1 MGMPYARMD
10 EAEWRAFLQSPV
22 RPAVLATAR
31 KDGRPHAAP
40 VWYDQDD
47 DGTIVF
53 TTGADTAKGNGIR
66 RTGKVAL
73 CVQDDQPPFSFV
85 IIDGDANWSDDLEQL
100 RYWAARLGGR
110 YMGAH
115 RAEEYGARNAV
126 PGELLIRVTPTHVV
140 AERDIAD

>member
-1 MGMPYARMD
+1 MASVPAVTGSPRDPGHHAQGREAARGTH
-10 EAEWRAFLQSPV
+10 LV
-22 RPAVLATAR
+22 RPRRRRLDR
-31 KDGRPHAAP
+31 LHHRRQHL
-40 VWYDQDD
+40 
-47 DGTIVF
+47 
-53 TTGADTAKGNGIR
+53 KGLGIR

-85 IIDGDANWSDDLEQL
+85 SVDGDATWSDDLDQL

-110 YMGAH
+110 YMGAD

-126 PGELLIRVTPTHVV
+126 PGELLIRVTPIHVA